1 MQESWILETSFSDRY
16 QSVNFLYRQTFTM
29 EMHCHAYWQIIVVT
43 EGTLEITSCS
53 SQATAAKETRC
64 LAPGM
69 IHFLPPG
76 HFHALY
82 SPDGYTQ
89 LGIDLLPGNTP
100 LSDLLATH
108 LAETFTLTSDHLPAL
123 VAEITTLYPAA
134 TQLTQFRMQHLLDS
148 LLLHCL
154 DRVLNC
160 RTSELSSLQKWANE
174 FSTYLN
180 THLDAPLRLPD
191 IAGYFYISTP
201 QLERRCRAGFR
212 CGVMS
217 LLKQYR
223 FHRARQLLISTDLPI
238 REIGIAVGYPDAA
251 HFSDFFR
258 SMAGVSPKVYRAESR
273 RYA

>member
-1 MQESWILETSFSDRY
+1 MLETDFSDRY
-16 QSVNFLYRQTFTM
+16 QSVNLLYRQSFTM
-29 EMHCHAYWQIIVVT
+29 ELHCHTYWQIIVVT
-43 EGTLEITSCS
+43 KGTLQITSRPP
-53 SQATAAKETRC
+53 QATAAEETRC
-64 LAPGM
+64 LVPGM

-89 LGIDLLPGNTP
+89 LGIDLAPGNTD
-100 LSDLLATH
+100 LSALLTTH
-108 LAETFTLTSDHLPAL
+108 LSEPFSLSSDELPTLVS
-123 VAEITTLYPAA
+123 EIASLYPAA
-134 TQLTQFRMQHLLDS
+134 TQLTQFKMQHLLDH

-154 DRVLNC
+154 DGIQHYSS
-160 RTSELSSLQKWANE
+160 SELSSRQKWANE
-174 FSTYLN
+174 FSAYLN
-180 THLDAPLRLPD
+180 THLDAPLRLTD

-201 QLERRCRAGFR
+201 QLERRCRAAFR
-212 CGVMS
+212 CGVIS

-258 SMAGVSPKVYRAESR
+258 SMAGISPRAYRAESR